1 MGKNI
6 IFLSDI
12 TQSSLNNA
20 FVEAMPWQS
29 FGRKNIGYL
38 YAIANGATVIWD
50 FDDDNILKFWM
61 KGATPDDS
69 LEIDHFIDALNG
81 NIFFPIFRTKVFMP
95 DKICLFH
102 SNFTICKSGQGGYHV
117 HHITTGF
124 EQSLVYSYIC
134 DL

>member
-6 IFLSDI
+6 LFLSDI

-20 FVEAMPWQS
+20 FVEAMPWLS

-69 LEIDHFIDALNG
+69 LEIDHFIDDLNG
-81 NIFFPIFRTKVFMP
+81 NIFLKFLCSEKVTKFCEITTLNLSYVMIFKNILMMTTF
-95 DKICLFH
+95 
-102 SNFTICKSGQGGYHV
+102 SNFG
-117 HHITTGF
+117 
-124 EQSLVYSYIC
+124 
-134 DL
+134 

>member
-6 IFLSDI
+6 LFLSDI

-20 FVEAMPWQS
+20 FVEAMPWLS

-69 LEIDHFIDALNG
+69 LEIDHFIDDLNG
-81 NIFFPIFRTKVFMP
+81 NFNKYFSLIFSSKVFVRP
-95 DKICLFH
+95 NLILGD
-102 SNFTICKSGQGGYHV
+102 
-117 HHITTGF
+117 
-124 EQSLVYSYIC
+124 
-134 DL
+134 